1 VIPEYGLT
9 ADAVTIRRCA
19 EFLSFAPAGLGCGS
33 KLLSSFVLRLRQNP
47 LPQTD
52 EPQCPIA
59 RRSYRILPLTLLAC
73 LGRQGA
79 RAVAALVFLGILIPP
94 LGTLLRPFV
103 TEAIFLLLT
112 ISFSRVDTIALQGH
126 LRRPAL
132 VLAATVWTSVAVPL
146 LFGGVMLGSGL
157 NVSAPG
163 LFLGLML
170 QGLTSPMMA
179 SPALA
184 ALAGLDATIVL
195 ITLVAGTALVP
206 IAAPVFAYM
215 FLGGALEISPIALAL
230 KLSELLLGSLL
241 LAAIIRRIV
250 GRAAIE
256 RHVDAVNGLNVLL
269 MLVFVT
275 AVMGDVL
282 PQALANP
289 ARVAEIAAIAFGV
302 FFALLFVTALVFWR
316 TGRTA
321 ALSLGLMASQRNM
334 GLMLAA
340 TDGILPGTT
349 WLYFALSQFPIYLSP
364 QLLRSMAGC
373 SVHSK
378 VNPPDSV

>member
-1 VIPEYGLT
+1 MP
-9 ADAVTIRRCA
+9 
-19 EFLSFAPAGLGCGS
+19 
-33 KLLSSFVLRLRQNP
+33 K
-47 LPQTD
+47 TD
-52 EPQCPIA
+52 EPQCLIA
-59 RRSYRILPLTLLAC
+59 RRSYRILPLTLLAW

-79 RAVAALVFLGILIPP
+79 RAVAALVFLGIIIPP

-132 VLAATVWTSVAVPL
+132 VMVATVWTSIAVPL

-364 QLLRSMAGC
+364 QLLRSMAGR

-378 VNPPDSV
+378 ANPPDSVHRS